1 MTQVNNFIFVNMKA
15 NLKYRLTLK
24 EKNMYSWST
33 LFLFKA
39 FDYVVT
45 ILTKSLIQVF
55 LIFVR
60 CVDQQYEKAPRRFKL
75 CFCNL
80 QSPCRKDTKSFG
92 IKVVLQQKKTVCHGM
107 SYSTKCIWE
116 TFFHFSA
123 AATFKRRDFLLISSF
138 LHLKIIRQKAL

>member
-55 LIFVR
+55 LISVR

-80 QSPCRKDTKSFG
+80 QSLCQKDAKSFG
-92 IKVVLQQKKTVCHGM
+92 IKVVLQQKKNCVMVCLIPLNA
-107 SYSTKCIWE
+107 YEK
-116 TFFHFSA
+116 HFS
-123 AATFKRRDFLLISSF
+123 ISVQL
-138 LHLKIIRQKAL
+138 LHLRDVIFC